1 MDGQMNTQ
9 STIGFHDRIHIG
21 INIGECFGQTSKFE
35 VFLQCCKLETLYGTL
50 LGHYN
55 VMRVLYIPQ
64 NTVGSV
70 LSERVRMVGSFST
83 KIITGKRK
91 YKINIFKKFI
101 DKKK

>member
-1 MDGQMNTQ
+1 M
-9 STIGFHDRIHIG
+9 
-21 INIGECFGQTSKFE
+21 
-35 VFLQCCKLETLYGTL
+35 QCCKLETLYGTL

-55 VMRVLYIPQ
+55 VMRVLYIPR

-70 LSERVRMVGSFST
+70 LSERVRNGGEVSQT